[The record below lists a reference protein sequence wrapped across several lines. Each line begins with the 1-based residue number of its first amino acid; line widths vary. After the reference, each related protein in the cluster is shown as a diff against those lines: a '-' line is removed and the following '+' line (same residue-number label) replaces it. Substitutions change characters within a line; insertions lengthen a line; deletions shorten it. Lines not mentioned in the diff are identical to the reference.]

1 MMFAMF
7 SHNDFR
13 EKVTNVVHFP
23 GISKLTFGQ
32 LLHYLYTDRVT
43 SDRASTEGISGGV
56 SPENCVDLIELA
68 NRLCLPH
75 LVTLVEKSVVQQ
87 MTELREEGVDL
98 SEVSLAIF
106 EECQIHSANQLSDWC
121 MNYLAQNYNAICRK
135 FPKVLRNL
143 LPENQAALN
152 LNRWPPVWYLKDYD
166 FYEHLVMD
174 REREERPKSLKRS
187 RSNSAGGGTGCLCF
201 SSKSSKV

>member
-1 MMFAMF
+1 
-7 SHNDFR
+7 
-13 EKVTNVVHFP
+13 
-23 GISKLTFGQ
+23 
-32 LLHYLYTDRVT
+32 
-43 SDRASTEGISGGV
+43 
-56 SPENCVDLIELA
+56 
-68 NRLCLPH
+68 
-75 LVTLVEKSVVQQ
+75 

-152 LNRWPPVWYLKDYD
+152 LNRWPPVW
-166 FYEHLVMD
+166 
-174 REREERPKSLKRS
+174 
-187 RSNSAGGGTGCLCF
+187 
-201 SSKSSKV
+201 